1 MEHAKRAENEINA
14 MNYEIFLK
22 RGFRFN
28 KRLRRAHKSEL
39 ANLIDCEN
47 GIKHK
52 FLSSREKQ
60 LSEIKD
66 RLNKAIELMIKN
78 IDLDELNQ
86 KALTDLLPEIINAQ
100 SSMDI
105 NKIVESGLYF
115 SQEHK

>member
-1 MEHAKRAENEINA
+1 MEHAEKAKNEINA
-14 MNYEIFLK
+14 MSYETFLK

-28 KRLRRAHKSEL
+28 KRLRRAHKGEL

-47 GIKHK
+47 GINHK
-52 FLSSREKQ
+52 FLPNREKQ

-66 RLNKAIELMIKN
+66 RLTKAIQLIIKN
-78 IDLDELNQ
+78 LDLDELNE
-86 KALTDLLPEIINAQ
+86 KALSDLYPEITKAN
-100 SSMDI
+100 SSSDI

>member
-1 MEHAKRAENEINA
+1 MEHTERAENEINA
-14 MNYEIFLK
+14 MSYETFLK

-39 ANLIDCEN
+39 ANLIDYEN
-47 GIKHK
+47 GIRHK
-52 FLSSREKQ
+52 FLPSGEKQ

-66 RLNKAIELMIKN
+66 RLKKAIELITKN
-78 IDLDELNQ
+78 IDLDELNE
-86 KALTDLLPEIINAQ
+86 KALSDLLLEINNAH
-100 SSMDI
+100 SSTDI